1 TAKDLGTNKE
11 MSVKITAPHRLSRGE
26 IERMIKE
33 AEQYAEQ
40 DKRRK
45 EEAML
50 KNEAESLLYTVD
62 KAMSEYGSR
71 LSEES
76 RNRIKEASERLRE
89 ALKKSDIQGIK
100 SSMETLRKV
109 AQEIGAVIYQQ
120 SGGGEGR
127 EEQKKQ

>member
-1 TAKDLGTNKE
+1 
-11 MSVKITAPHRLSRGE
+11 
-26 IERMIKE
+26 
-33 AEQYAEQ
+33 YAEQ